1 LTIAGEIIQGDQL
14 NRLYKPTGIYVDDDD
29 QTFYVA
35 DTVNNRIMKWTF
47 GANNGEVV
55 AGGNGLG
62 YRIDQFTYP
71 RDVIVDKKND
81 SLIISDKGNKRVM
94 RYSRRNKTNQ
104 QVIIS
109 NVNCYGLTMHH
120 NGDLYVSDSERHQVR
135 RWREGEI
142 NGTVVAGGNGKG
154 DRLNQLDYPTHIFVD
169 EDHSV
174 YVSDSFN
181 ERVMKW
187 KKDANEGIV
196 VAGGHGEGSSLKQL
210 SSPEGLIVDHLGNVY
225 IADRSNHRIMRWL
238 AGANEG
244 SIVVGGNRQGN
255 QPNQFY
261 DPGGLSFDRQGNLFV
276 VDDRNN
282 RVQKFDIIV
291 N

>member
-35 DTVNNRIMKWTF
+35 DTVNNRIMKWKF
-47 GANNGEVV
+47 DANNGEVV

>member
-1 LTIAGEIIQGDQL
+1 MTIAGEIIQGDQL

>member
-1 LTIAGEIIQGDQL
+1 MTIAGEIIQGDQL

-35 DTVNNRIMKWTF
+35 DTVNNRIMKWKF
-47 GANNGEVV
+47 DANNGEVV